1 MKYCDYYTVYRKG
14 INRMLGGGVQY
25 LQLTICDVSCKL
37 YAQTKVTLMTFN
49 FKTANKSR

>member
-14 INRMLGGGVQY
+14 INRMLGGAQY